1 MKHVII
7 IMSLFVLVFAGCKS
21 GEGSESY
28 EFTPIDRSSQTIDGH
43 NSRNSL
49 DWDGVYEGITPCA
62 DCEGIKTT
70 LRLNQD
76 ETFVMSQTYLGKNN
90 DEVTYKESGDF
101 RWDDNGSE
109 IIVESGDLRIRFQV
123 GENQV
128 TMLDMAGN
136 VVTGELANFYV
147 LKKQ

>member
-7 IMSLFVLVFAGCKS
+7 IISLFVLVFAGCKS
-21 GEGSESY
+21 GEGGEPY
-28 EFTPIDRSSQTIDGH
+28 ELTPIDRSSQINDGH

-76 ETFVMSQTYLGKNN
+76 ETFVMSQTYLGKDS
-90 DEVTYKESGDF
+90 DEVSYKESGSF
-101 RWDDNGSE
+101 KWDNNGSE

-147 LKKQ
+147 LEKQ